1 VKPRDAGDNLHVTNG
16 DFGLA
21 VVAAGEG
28 RYPSPCFAAGWSSSV
43 ARRAHNP
50 KVVGSNPTPATMGTL
65 DHVSRVLLLF
75 GCGEWCGDEGV
86 EYETLCG
93 LEVGG
98 AGHRSLRLA
107 HRLMPMD
114 EQSLDQFRGRWVAL
128 SADGEVVADAA
139 ELDELL
145 ALVECEGPRPDLV
158 LQRLP
163 EADTPM
169 FVGLG

>member
-1 VKPRDAGDNLHVTNG
+1 
-16 DFGLA
+16 
-21 VVAAGEG
+21 
-28 RYPSPCFAAGWSSSV
+28 
-43 ARRAHNP
+43 
-50 KVVGSNPTPATMGTL
+50 MGTL
-65 DHVSRVLLLF
+65 DHVSRVLRLF
-75 GCGEWCGDEGV
+75 GCGGWCGDEGV

-98 AGHRSLRLA
+98 ADHRSLRLA
-107 HRLMPMD
+107 HRLMRMD